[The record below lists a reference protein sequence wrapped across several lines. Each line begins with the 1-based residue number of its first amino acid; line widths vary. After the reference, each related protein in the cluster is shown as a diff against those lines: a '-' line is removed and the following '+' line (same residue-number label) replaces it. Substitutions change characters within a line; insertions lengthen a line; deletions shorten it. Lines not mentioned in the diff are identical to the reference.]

1 MFNDVNWVLGLYSE
15 AGVVLYV
22 FISSQVRVRME
33 LDIIMFVMAI
43 FKHENAI
50 SVEKAKAN
58 NQSLQCGCVSKNHG
72 PPKTTFVHSL

>member
-33 LDIIMFVMAI
+33 LDIIMFVIAI
-43 FKHENAI
+43 FNVLSSDI
-50 SVEKAKAN
+50 S
-58 NQSLQCGCVSKNHG
+58 L
-72 PPKTTFVHSL
+72 